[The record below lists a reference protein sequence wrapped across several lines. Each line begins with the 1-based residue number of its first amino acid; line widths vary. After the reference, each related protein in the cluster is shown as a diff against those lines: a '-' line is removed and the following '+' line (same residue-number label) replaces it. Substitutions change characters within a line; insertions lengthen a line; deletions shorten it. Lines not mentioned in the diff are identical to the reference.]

1 MGKKL
6 QEWFSEAV
14 FPAEGQNLAS
24 DGVVRVRKGEAR
36 SLKSGGAWI
45 YDNEVEAVFRERQ
58 QNEPAGQD
66 MQPQK
71 TLDGEIVSVLDFD
84 GYFLGYGFY
93 NAASRIRV
101 RMLTRYQK
109 DPVTIRLFR
118 EKVQKAWDLRKA
130 VVETDSCRLIFGEA
144 DFLPG
149 LTVDKFGS
157 VLVVESLCLGMD
169 RWKLLVLKLLIETL
183 MKDGIEITGI
193 YERSDAR
200 ARELEGMPRIKG
212 FIGPEFPVRVP
223 IVENGVHYL
232 VDVQDGQKTG
242 FFLDQKRTRSLIGD
256 LVRRLSRG
264 GDVKVLDCFTHTGSF
279 GLNAAMAGA
288 SSVLSVD
295 ASETAIQAAREH
307 VRLNQCEEIISC
319 LTADIFELLPAL
331 EKQGEKYD
339 LVILDPPAFAKSR
352 QAAKN
357 AVKGYREINLRGMR
371 LLRDGGFLATCSCSR
386 FMEEELFRK
395 TISEAARGAR
405 VRLRQLSF
413 STQAPDHPILWG
425 DADSYYLKFFL
436 FQVI

>member
-93 NAASRIRV
+93 NSASRIRV

-242 FFLDQKRTRSLIGD
+242 FFSGPEEKPQPDWRSGQEALQRWGCEGPGLLHPHRLFWTERGD
-256 LVRRLSRG
+256 GRRFLRPVG
-264 GDVKVLDCFTHTGSF
+264 GRLGDCDSGRQ
-279 GLNAAMAGA
+279 GA
-288 SSVLSVD
+288 CAPESV
-295 ASETAIQAAREH
+295 
-307 VRLNQCEEIISC
+307 
-319 LTADIFELLPAL
+319 
-331 EKQGEKYD
+331 
-339 LVILDPPAFAKSR
+339 
-352 QAAKN
+352 
-357 AVKGYREINLRGMR
+357 
-371 LLRDGGFLATCSCSR
+371 
-386 FMEEELFRK
+386 
-395 TISEAARGAR
+395 
-405 VRLRQLSF
+405 
-413 STQAPDHPILWG
+413 
-425 DADSYYLKFFL
+425 
-436 FQVI
+436 